1 MICDTCIYKGR
12 NDFVCQPA
20 KMMKAAMGYGCAS
33 PSAVFS
39 LIGRQFFWD
48 HTDVEIREL
57 VKVFNSC
64 ASQRASEYRV
74 VLEQILEE
82 SMK

>member
-1 MICDTCIYKGR
+1 MICGTCIYKGR

-20 KMMKAAMGYGCAS
+20 KMMKVAMGYGCAS

-48 HTDVEIREL
+48 HTDVEIRKL
-57 VKVFNSC
+57 VKIFNSC
-64 ASQRASEYRV
+64 ASQRASEHRA

-82 SMK
+82 GMK